1 MFFYLKK
8 SIYTFIYQDEA
19 VGLTLT
25 KLGGMTIELF
35 PSKNVSP
42 GLLCIQDVCRFLKI
56 LCFIFWK
63 SNNSLIVMI
72 YDIFQVL
79 CVIGYFSCELWGM
92 YNKVIS
98 VTKIIFI
105 WSSFPWI
112 RLEWFIRNH
121 NQNDIWLWQSYL

>member
-8 SIYTFIYQDEA
+8 SIYIFIYQNEA

-56 LCFIFWK
+56 LCFIF
-63 SNNSLIVMI
+63 
-72 YDIFQVL
+72 
-79 CVIGYFSCELWGM
+79 
-92 YNKVIS
+92 
-98 VTKIIFI
+98 
-105 WSSFPWI
+105 
-112 RLEWFIRNH
+112 
-121 NQNDIWLWQSYL
+121 